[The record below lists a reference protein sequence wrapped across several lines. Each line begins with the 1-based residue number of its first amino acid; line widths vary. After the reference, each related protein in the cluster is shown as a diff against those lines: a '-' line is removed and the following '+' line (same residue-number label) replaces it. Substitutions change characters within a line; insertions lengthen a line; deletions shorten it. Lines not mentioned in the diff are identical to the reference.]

1 MKPLSYYYDII
12 NMGTSKKEAFNI
24 NQNRLA
30 DLAKALAHPARVAI
44 VEFLAKQNKC
54 ICGDIVDELPL
65 SQATVSQHL
74 AELKQAGLIKGEIE
88 GPRVCY
94 CIDKKAWGEAKQLL
108 SPISE

>member
-1 MKPLSYYYDII
+1 
-12 NMGTSKKEAFNI
+12 MGTSKKEAFNN

-30 DLAKALAHPARVAI
+30 DLAKALGHPARIAI
-44 VEFLAKQNKC
+44 LEFLAKKDVC

-74 AELKQAGLIKGEIE
+74 AELKHVGLIKGDIE

-94 CIDKKAWGEAKQLL
+94 CIDKKGWSEAKQIL
-108 SPISE
+108 SQFLTDVKNCC